1 MFLVELTLEISCC
14 VISLQNIYWEIQV
27 ISGQGALLQSSKK
40 VMCLCLQGG
49 INVGAHAFLE
59 KVRKV
64 ISTSLSEKIAD
75 ESQQH
80 KAQRG

>member
-1 MFLVELTLEISCC
+1 
-14 VISLQNIYWEIQV
+14 
-27 ISGQGALLQSSKK
+27 
-40 VMCLCLQGG
+40 MCLCLQGG

-80 KAQRG
+80 KAQIGW